1 VQLTRPRVVA
11 AAMDLIERDGA
22 AALSMSALATEL
34 GCGLV
39 ALYSL
44 VPSRAA
50 LLDAVADTVVAGIQ
64 LEPAPAGSWEEHL
77 TALASGI
84 RDAAAARPQCA
95 VLAATRPARSAARL
109 RLADRALAMLSDA
122 GFGSLERAAIMRA
135 VGAYILGAA
144 LLDAGARTDEDEP
157 AARCRLTEPEF
168 SAVKGSFTVLN
179 LLDTDTCFRLGLDLL
194 VRGAA
199 ALAPRAD
206 GDHRQRGQQQ
216 VHPG

>member
-1 VQLTRPRVVA
+1 VQLTRPRIVA

-64 LEPAPAGSWEEHL
+64 LPPAPAASWEERL
-77 TALASGI
+77 TALASAI

-95 VLAATRPARSAARL
+95 VLAATRPARSTARL
-109 RLADRALAMLSDA
+109 QLAERALSVLADAGLA
-122 GFGSLERAAIMRA
+122 SLERAAIMR
-135 VGAYILGAA
+135 VFGAYILGSA
-144 LLDAGARTDEDEP
+144 LLDAGTRVEEDEQT
-157 AARCRLTEPEF
+157 AWSRRTATEFTE
-168 SAVKGSFTVLN
+168 VNGLFTVLS

-199 ALAPRAD
+199 ALAPGGLRA
-206 GDHRQRGQQQ
+206 GCGSR
-216 VHPG
+216 